1 MIDQHYKDID
11 NYKNEQNV
19 LEPRLR
25 YENTIE
31 RVQKSHE
38 KSREITLKR
47 LNQQK
52 EKQLR
57 HNEIYNNSCLK

>member
-11 NYKNEQNV
+11 NYKTEQNV

-31 RVQKSHE
+31 RVRSTFE
-38 KSREITLKR
+38 KSQEITLKR
-47 LNQQK
+47 L
-52 EKQLR
+52 R
-57 HNEIYNNSCLK
+57 HNEMYNNSCLK